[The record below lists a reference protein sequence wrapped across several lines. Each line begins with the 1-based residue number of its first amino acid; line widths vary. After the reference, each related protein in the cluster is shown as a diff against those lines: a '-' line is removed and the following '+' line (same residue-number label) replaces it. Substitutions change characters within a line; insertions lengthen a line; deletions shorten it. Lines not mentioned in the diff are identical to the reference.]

1 MEERVKIAIK
11 NTKREMDK
19 ITFEIQRLEWQL
31 KYAPLMTINGKERL
45 NDLKKQYNDKKE
57 LYNRLYWILEG

>member
-31 KYAPLMTINGKERL
+31 KYAPLMTINGEERL

>member
-1 MEERVKIAIK
+1 MEERLRIAIK

-19 ITFEIQRLEWQL
+19 ITFEIERLEWQL

-45 NDLKKQYNDKKE
+45 NDLKEQYNDKKE
-57 LYNRLYWILEG
+57 IYNRLYWILEG